1 MQHRN
6 SYRNSPFF
14 YSKTHRSRYGNVAI
28 VINGHPPKDGI
39 LWILPTSIWGHVWL
53 SPIYIVITTGIYIY
67 IYTLSLYIYVYV
79 YIYTH
84 ICICNIYTYV
94 YVTYI
99 YIYTHVCIYICNYI
113 YIYYMY
119 IHILSWITIP
129 TPNPTP
135 PRHPCERVHE
145 APLRRRGAGRAGRC
159 LDPKSLDECDWIMI
173 PSGLMGFNGV

>member
-99 YIYTHVCIYICNYI
+99 YIYTHVCIYIYVIIYI
-113 YIYYMY
+113 YIICIYTYWVGSQSP
-119 IHILSWITIP
+119 HP
-129 TPNPTP
+129 TQHHQGTP
-135 PRHPCERVHE
+135 VSVSTKRRFGGGVPDVPDVAWTPSHWTNVIGLWY
-145 APLRRRGAGRAGRC
+145 PL
-159 LDPKSLDECDWIMI
+159 
-173 PSGLMGFNGV
+173 V